1 MIEQYQFS
9 ERGRRIAII
18 SMLAGLVCLVL
29 GYFIHADNP
38 ARTWGNLLLCSY
50 YFVGLGIGSLFF
62 YAVSYTAKS
71 GWSVVMLRVP
81 EAFANTLIL
90 SAILL
95 VLVVAGGLLTHTLYQ
110 TWAAPGIATV
120 GSHNFDPLVLHKRPI
135 LNVPTFIGSIGLFMI
150 VWIIFGKRLRS
161 LDIQQDLEG
170 ASKPLYK
177 KTFITATAF
186 LVVFAVSQSLFSF
199 MVMMSNEAHEA
210 STMFGWYN
218 FGGIWVTSLSAITLF
233 LVLLKENGY
242 YKEVNENHLQNLGTL
257 MFAFT
262 IFFTY
267 TWFFQFMLT
276 WYSNMGDESFYI
288 TQRWRADW
296 GYKFI
301 YWLNIG
307 ICFVIPF
314 FGLLTS
320 DAKRNAKTLKI
331 MAVVIILGH
340 WLDWFL
346 QVMPGTVKGN
356 WGIDLPEIGAF
367 LLFAGLASYSVMY
380 SLAKLPMRAKDHPY
394 LEESLHH
401 HIENV

>member
-9 ERGRRIAII
+9 EKGRRIAII
-18 SMLAGLVCLVL
+18 SMLAGLLCLVL

-135 LNVPTFIGSIGLFMI
+135 LNVPTFIGGIGLFMI